1 MTKSLQTHK
10 KIISFSEKK
19 ALIEKGLK
27 KSGLYGVKLAFL
39 ILFLTLIFSYA
50 TYNILEKYLPENF
63 AVINIAKDKIYIL
76 KSDSTL
82 KLFLKYG
89 ISQDIYEDRLQKF
102 ANLLKELSYK
112 TVFIEEKD
120 IDKLHSNDK
129 LALIDT
135 LALREK
141 TALKIKDFVKN
152 GGKIIFNYNIAF
164 SNENAKFI
172 GDRFLNSITKLKFNN
187 EYNYINLKKEGGYLS
202 VKILSPITKFNP
214 NGKRMDLILY
224 DNIPIFTSPDNLKPD
239 AILTNYTQSQTPI
252 IENKFDMLSIKK
264 AGAVWHGEYGDGKWV
279 YFSFPSYALFEAKE
293 SAKSFKNLIKGM
305 LNYLNNDVIIR
316 KYPFIDAKNAIFVS
330 EDTEYKFENLLH
342 FSNLSQK
349 YKIPVTA
356 FLVGFLAKEYQDIV
370 KEASKN
376 PFLEFGS
383 HSYSHK
389 KIVGNSESYIKKEII
404 GSKNLIE
411 KISNKK
417 VFGFRPPREEIDNK
431 MRYYLKK
438 GGYRYVLEQEKDYL
452 LPYKNEELMTI
463 PRHGV
468 DDYTYLMN
476 LDWDSG
482 EILSHIIKEAN
493 VLKYLNGIYTLS
505 IHTHLIAYGSNIKI
519 LEDFFKFLKSHKDF
533 TALNG
538 YGIYK
543 RLKLNQN
550 IDLLKTVSAKNII
563 VTIKNNNK
571 EEVKNFTFKI
581 FPSKKLVLKTI
592 TSEIS
597 GIKIIF
603 KKQNDGNYIV
613 KIGSL
618 KPKSSLTLFIS
629 YEKRG

>member
-1 MTKSLQTHK
+1 MTKSLQIRK

-19 ALIEKGLK
+19 ALIEKGIK

-39 ILFLTLIFSYA
+39 ILLLTLIFSYA

-63 AVINIAKDKIYIL
+63 AVINISKDKIYIL

-89 ISQDIYEDRLQKF
+89 ISKDIYEERLQKF

-112 TVFIEEKD
+112 PLFIEEKD

-135 LALREK
+135 LALRSE
-141 TALKIKDFVKN
+141 TASKIKKFIKN
-152 GGKIIFNYNIAF
+152 GGKILFNYNVAF
-164 SNENAKFI
+164 SDENAKFI
-172 GDRFLNSITKLKFNN
+172 GDKFLNSITNLKSNK

-202 VKILSPITKFNP
+202 VKILSPITKFNT
-214 NGKRMDLILY
+214 NGRRMDLILY
-224 DNIPIFTSPDNLKPD
+224 DNIPIFNSPDNLKPD
-239 AILTNYTQSQTPI
+239 AILTNYTQSQTPL
-252 IENKFDMLSIKK
+252 IENKFNMLSIKK
-264 AGAVWHGEYGDGKWV
+264 AGAIWHGEYGDGKWV

-293 SAKSFKNLIKGM
+293 SVKSFKNLIKGM

-316 KYPFIDAKNAIFVS
+316 KYPFIDAKNAIFIS
-330 EDTEYKFENLLH
+330 EDTEYKFENLIR

-356 FLVGFLAKEYQDIV
+356 FLVGFLTKEHQDIV
-370 KEASKN
+370 KKASKN

-389 KIVGNSESYIKKEII
+389 KIVGKSDEYIKKEIV
-404 GSKNLIE
+404 GSKELIE
-411 KISNKK
+411 KISGKK
-417 VFGFRPPREEIDNK
+417 VFGFRPPREEIDDK

-438 GGYRYVLEQEKDYL
+438 GGYKYVLEQEKDYL
-452 LPYKNEELMTI
+452 LPYKNEDLMTI

-476 LDWDSG
+476 LDWDSKQ
-482 EILSHIIKEAN
+482 ILSHIIKEAS

-505 IHTHLIAYGSNIKI
+505 IHTHLIAYGNNIKI

-533 TALNG
+533 TTLNG
-538 YGIYK
+538 YEIYK
-543 RLKLNQN
+543 KLKLNQN
-550 IDLLKTVSAKNII
+550 ISLSKTISAKNII

-571 EEVKNFTFKI
+571 EEVKNFTFEI
-581 FPSKKLVLKTI
+581 FPSKKLILKTI

-597 GIKIIF
+597 GVNMLF
-603 KKQNDGNYIV
+603 KKKKDGNYIV
-613 KIGSL
+613 TIDSL
-618 KPKSSLTLFIS
+618 KPKSSLILFIS